1 MKPMRPI
8 RLISAWLGLVAC
20 TWTLSAQDLTDV
32 TVDSEN
38 TAPGYTMY
46 RPKDLDAA
54 TAQGRLPVLVFGN
67 GGCSRTSLGY
77 MKMLGAIASEG
88 YLVLAVGSVEPDRPS
103 GGQNLPYSELGK
115 EDFLVDALDW
125 VCRVSADEKS
135 IYYHKVDVSHIA
147 LAGHSCG
154 GAQAMRASYDPRVTT
169 TVMMNSGMG
178 TMTMANASPADLD
191 ELHAP
196 ILYLIGGPEDVAYPN
211 ANLDFEH
218 IRTVPAVCAN
228 YPVGHNATYGEEKGG
243 IFGEMLLRWLDW
255 QLKGNVAAS
264 VFFLDSAWR
273 DKYYPGWD
281 VKTKNTDKL

>member
-1 MKPMRPI
+1 MR
-8 RLISAWLGLVAC
+8 LEKLLAVVFGLVAC
-20 TWTLSAQDLTDV
+20 SWGLSAQGLSGV
-32 TVDSEN
+32 TIDQEN
-38 TAPGYTMY
+38 TAPGYTVY
-46 RPKDLDAA
+46 RPKDLTAA
-54 TAQGRLPVLVFGN
+54 AAHGRLPVLVFGN

-88 YLVLAVGSVEPDRPS
+88 YIVLAVGSVEPDRPS
-103 GGQNLPYSELGK
+103 EGQNLPYSQLGR

-125 VCRVSADEKS
+125 ICRASADEKS
-135 IYYHKVDVSHIA
+135 IYFHKVDVTHIA

-191 ELHAP
+191 ELHGP

-211 ANLDFEH
+211 ANLDYER
-218 IRTVPAVCAN
+218 IDTVPVVCAN
-228 YPVGHNATYGEEKGG
+228 YPVGHSATYGEEGGG

-255 QLKGNVAAS
+255 QLKGNVAES
-264 VFFLDSAWR
+264 VFFPDTGWR

-281 VKTKNTDKL
+281 VKKKNIDRL